1 MSKIEIYTRDLC
13 VFCDRAKYFFKS
25 KNLSYI
31 EYNVYED
38 PIQLEIMLKKSNG
51 QKTMPQIFINDCHIG
66 GFHHL
71 KKIIDSG
78 KFEKIIKS

>member
-1 MSKIEIYTRDLC
+1 MSKIEIYTRDSC

-51 QKTMPQIFINDCHIG
+51 QKTMPQIFIDDKSIG
-66 GFHHL
+66 GCDEL
-71 KKIIDSG
+71 YEL
-78 KFEKIIKS
+78 EKEDKLDLLLN